1 MSLAPQADPAIVL
14 STEMEC
20 LRKNSFWLMV
30 LGALLLVVGIVA
42 ISSSFIATLAT
53 VVMVGTLLIIGG
65 VVEIVDAFL
74 GRGWHGFWMHLL
86 AGC

>member
-1 MSLAPQADPAIVL
+1 MSLATQTDSANVL
-14 STEMEC
+14 STEMAC
-20 LRKNSFWLMV
+20 LRKSGFWLLI
-30 LGALLLVVGIVA
+30 LGALLIVVGLVA